1 MLALN
6 SLLFCHIFSKPK
18 KHEQMTQF
26 DWECKTILVVDDK
39 NVNYILLKTQLRKTK
54 ANVIWLENGAE
65 ALDFVKNGNHVD
77 LILMDIRM
85 PVMDGI
91 EASRRIKDLKPGLPV
106 VIQTASVMG
115 NAYEEINTSNCDDTI
130 FKPIDSN
137 KLIEIIANQFEKYAT
152 K

>member
-1 MLALN
+1 MLAQSSHLIYPIYSN
-6 SLLFCHIFSKPK
+6 PIYPK
-18 KHEQMTQF
+18 QMIQF
-26 DWECKTILVVDDK
+26 NWEDKTILVVDDK
-39 NVNYILLKTQLRKTK
+39 DMNFVLLRTQLRKTK
-54 ANVIWLENGAE
+54 ATVIWLENGYDAYE
-65 ALDFVKNGNHVD
+65 FVKNGNKVD

-91 EASRRIKDLKPGLPV
+91 EASRMIKEINPQIPV

-115 NAYEEINTSNCDDTI
+115 NAFEEIATSKCDDTI
-130 FKPIDSN
+130 FKPIDAV

>member
-1 MLALN
+1 
-6 SLLFCHIFSKPK
+6 
-18 KHEQMTQF
+18 MTQF
-26 DWECKTILVVDDK
+26 NWEDKTILVVDDK
-39 NVNYILLKTQLRKTK
+39 DMNYVLLRTQLRKTK
-54 ANVIWLENGAE
+54 ATVIWLVNGSDAYE
-65 ALDFVKNGNHVD
+65 YVKKGNKVD

-91 EASRRIKDLKPGLPV
+91 EASRMIKEIYPQLPI

-115 NAYEEINTSNCDDTI
+115 NAFEEIATSKCDDTI
-130 FKPIDSN
+130 YKPIDAV